1 MTTREFYDREVYL
14 VVGAPGAEGREIRG
28 LRIGFEV
35 MKDDTSSPNRAKI
48 TVYNLNADSAA
59 LLKRPDVVVQLFG
72 GYRDQANLLF
82 LGDVTRAVTTIEG
95 ADAKT
100 VIESGDGQAAQSSAR
115 SRVALKG
122 QTTVGGVLKAALK
135 DVVSD
140 PTKALSGLSDDVKG
154 ETIPRGY
161 SASGPTKTVLRGL
174 ARARRFD
181 WFYQDG
187 ELVIV
192 DRDQATREP
201 AVLLTPETGLIGSPA
216 RLTGKG
222 AKGIQLKSLLNGR
235 IRPRR
240 ILKVES
246 ASFTGYFLVRK
257 LTHRGDSGW
266 EPDFFTIIEAT
277 EIRP

>member
-14 VVGAPGAEGREIRG
+14 VIGAPGSEGREIRG

-35 MKDDTSSPNRAKI
+35 QKDDTSSPNRAKI

-59 LLKRPDVVVQLFG
+59 LLKRPDTVIQLFG
-72 GYRDQANLLF
+72 GYVGQANLLF

-100 VIESGDGQAAQSSAR
+100 VIESGDGQAALAGSK

-122 QTTVGGVLKAALK
+122 ETSVGGVLQAALK
-135 DVVSD
+135 GVVSD
-140 PTKALSGLSDDVKG
+140 PKKTLSGLSDAVKG
-154 ETIPRGY
+154 ESIPRGF
-161 SASGPTKTVLRGL
+161 SASGPTKQVLRGL
-174 ARARRFD
+174 AGARRFD
-181 WFYQDG
+181 WMYLDG

-222 AKGIQLKSLLNGR
+222 AKGIQIRSLLNGR
-235 IRPRR
+235 VRPRR
-240 ILKVES
+240 ILQVDS

-266 EPDFFTIIEAT
+266 APDFFTIIEAT